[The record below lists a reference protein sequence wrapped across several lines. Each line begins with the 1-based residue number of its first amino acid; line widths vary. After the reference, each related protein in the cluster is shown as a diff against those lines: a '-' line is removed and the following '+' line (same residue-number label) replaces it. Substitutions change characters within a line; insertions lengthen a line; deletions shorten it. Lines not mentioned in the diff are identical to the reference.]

1 MLQKKKTLEIFKI
14 CSKNSSK
21 FKKKLKKNYFKKF
34 INLEVFKDILH

>member
-1 MLQKKKTLEIFKI
+1 MLQKKRTLEIFEI

-34 INLEVFKDILH
+34 IKLEVFKDILH